1 MMINE
6 RIFHLLDKQN
16 KTAKDL
22 GKFIGVNASSISA
35 WKNEGSFPS
44 SKYIIGI
51 SEFFNVSIEYLFT
64 GIEDSN
70 HISLSESQQE
80 LIDTYDQLDRRGQH
94 RVHTIIYEEL
104 DRIESQINKASTDSQ
119 GSYLYSSRH
128 EEPTCIVCEDTHD
141 YGTNH
146 THSISVLGYVAA
158 GEPIL
163 AVENIEGYFPM
174 PVDRLPNAETFLLKV
189 QGESMVNA
197 GILDGDLVLVEQQ
210 ATAENGEKIVALVND
225 SATVKTFYKEDG
237 YFRLQPEN
245 DEMDP
250 ILVNDLQIVGKV
262 IGVLR
267 FLS

>member
-1 MMINE
+1 
-6 RIFHLLDKQN
+6 
-16 KTAKDL
+16 
-22 GKFIGVNASSISA
+22 
-35 WKNEGSFPS
+35 
-44 SKYIIGI
+44 
-51 SEFFNVSIEYLFT
+51 
-64 GIEDSN
+64 
-70 HISLSESQQE
+70 
-80 LIDTYDQLDRRGQH
+80 
-94 RVHTIIYEEL
+94 
-104 DRIESQINKASTDSQ
+104 
-119 GSYLYSSRH
+119 
-128 EEPTCIVCEDTHD
+128 
-141 YGTNH
+141 
-146 THSISVLGYVAA
+146 
-158 GEPIL
+158 
-163 AVENIEGYFPM
+163 M
-174 PVDRLPNAETFLLKV
+174 PVDRLPNAETSLLKV

>member
-1 MMINE
+1 M
-6 RIFHLLDKQN
+6 
-16 KTAKDL
+16 
-22 GKFIGVNASSISA
+22 
-35 WKNEGSFPS
+35 
-44 SKYIIGI
+44 
-51 SEFFNVSIEYLFT
+51 
-64 GIEDSN
+64 
-70 HISLSESQQE
+70 
-80 LIDTYDQLDRRGQH
+80 
-94 RVHTIIYEEL
+94 EL
-104 DRIESQINKASTDSQ
+104 DELKKNWELLNDELRKSEILNRKVAKKLIEKRALSA
-119 GSYLYSSRH
+119 R
-128 EEPTCIVCEDTHD
+128 
-141 YGTNH
+141 
-146 THSISVLGYVAA
+146 
-158 GEPIL
+158 
-163 AVENIEGYFPM
+163 
-174 PVDRLPNAETFLLKV
+174 DRLPNAETFLLKV

>member
-1 MMINE
+1 
-6 RIFHLLDKQN
+6 
-16 KTAKDL
+16 
-22 GKFIGVNASSISA
+22 
-35 WKNEGSFPS
+35 
-44 SKYIIGI
+44 
-51 SEFFNVSIEYLFT
+51 
-64 GIEDSN
+64 
-70 HISLSESQQE
+70 
-80 LIDTYDQLDRRGQH
+80 
-94 RVHTIIYEEL
+94 
-104 DRIESQINKASTDSQ
+104 
-119 GSYLYSSRH
+119 
-128 EEPTCIVCEDTHD
+128 
-141 YGTNH
+141 
-146 THSISVLGYVAA
+146 
-158 GEPIL
+158 
-163 AVENIEGYFPM
+163 M
-174 PVDRLPNAETFLLKV
+174 PVDRLPNAETFLLNV

>member
-1 MMINE
+1 MHIHAPRVVIRARAGYHSGMTKTNDTVRSVCPHDCPSVCALDVQLLSPE
-6 RIFHLLDKQN
+6 RIGRIRGAAQPYTDGVIC
-16 KTAKDL
+16 AK
-22 GKFIGVNASSISA
+22 VARYA
-35 WKNEGSFPS
+35 E
-44 SKYIIGI
+44 
-51 SEFFNVSIEYLFT
+51 
-64 GIEDSN
+64 
-70 HISLSESQQE
+70 
-80 LIDTYDQLDRRGQH
+80 
-94 RVHTIIYEEL
+94 RVHHP
-104 DRIESQINKASTDSQ
+104 DRLMHPLRRIGAK
-119 GSYLYSSRH
+119 GS
-128 EEPTCIVCEDTHD
+128 
-141 YGTNH
+141 GQF
-146 THSISVLGYVAA
+146 
-158 GEPIL
+158 EPITWDDAL
-163 AVENIEGYFPM
+163 DLIAT
-174 PVDRLPNAETFLLKV
+174 RLQSAIAKHGPETVWPYHYAGTMGQV

>member
-1 MMINE
+1 
-6 RIFHLLDKQN
+6 
-16 KTAKDL
+16 
-22 GKFIGVNASSISA
+22 
-35 WKNEGSFPS
+35 
-44 SKYIIGI
+44 
-51 SEFFNVSIEYLFT
+51 
-64 GIEDSN
+64 
-70 HISLSESQQE
+70 
-80 LIDTYDQLDRRGQH
+80 
-94 RVHTIIYEEL
+94 
-104 DRIESQINKASTDSQ
+104 
-119 GSYLYSSRH
+119 
-128 EEPTCIVCEDTHD
+128 
-141 YGTNH
+141 
-146 THSISVLGYVAA
+146 
-158 GEPIL
+158 
-163 AVENIEGYFPM
+163 M
-174 PVDRLPNAETFLLKV
+174 PVDRLPNAETVLLKV